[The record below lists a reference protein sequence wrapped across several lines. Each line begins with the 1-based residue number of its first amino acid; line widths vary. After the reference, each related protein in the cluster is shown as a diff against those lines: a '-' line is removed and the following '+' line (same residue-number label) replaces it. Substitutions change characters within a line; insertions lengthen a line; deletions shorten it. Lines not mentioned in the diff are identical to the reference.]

1 MIPLVDDYLQLFIV
15 EKLRWLKEHTV
26 VIDHIFSTGK
36 RETLTNLKNF
46 IENRKIRVLLGYPRE
61 AASLP
66 CYVIT
71 LAPEQ
76 EQPIGLGDDFGCV
89 EFDELGFDSEDEEQV
104 QIQAL
109 EQVKGYLSNTYMNS
123 NYRIECWSD
132 NGDLTS
138 YMYILLKW
146 CLWTSR
152 QQMLNLGW
160 GNIKMSGTD
169 LEPVPDYMSLFVYRR
184 SAQLS
189 LMYENLYYEHI
200 EELEKYLDV
209 ITNPDN
215 YTKDEQGN
223 IVNGDN
229 EVVVSQETLFIL
241 RPHYHQ
247 EQQTSE

>member
-15 EKLRWLKEHTV
+15 EKLRWLKEHSIV
-26 VIDHIFSTGK
+26 LDHIFSTGK

-89 EFDELGFDSEDEEQV
+89 EFDELGIDPEDEEQV
-104 QIQAL
+104 QIQAI

-138 YMYILLKW
+138 YMYVLLKW

-160 GNIKMSGTD
+160 VNIKMSGTD

-215 YTKDEQGN
+215 YTKDEEGN
-223 IVNGDN
+223 IINGDN
-229 EVVVSQETLFIL
+229 EVVVSQETLLVL
-241 RPHYHQ
+241 RPHYYQ